1 MPILSHWE
9 LQKGD
14 ILTIISASWL
24 KYLKKKKR
32 HFLSLITWF
41 PGGTDHMDRINLRH
55 KEEEWPHSDHGHDL
69 KEAPAAKEKCT
80 GYTKLSRSYLQVWK
94 FLKNFLSL
102 FKVCGFSTLRLL
114 RFLLCRQYTHAHT
127 HIHTHTHLEKSCSVI
142 PISWTGIFERKS
154 IKTL

>member
-55 KEEEWPHSDHGHDL
+55 KEEE
-69 KEAPAAKEKCT
+69 
-80 GYTKLSRSYLQVWK
+80 
-94 FLKNFLSL
+94 
-102 FKVCGFSTLRLL
+102 
-114 RFLLCRQYTHAHT
+114 
-127 HIHTHTHLEKSCSVI
+127 
-142 PISWTGIFERKS
+142 
-154 IKTL
+154 